1 MGSMMHVTIAGFLG
15 ANPELKVTSGGV
27 PTCTFSIAVD
37 RPYQNQSGER
47 ITDWVNVRC
56 WRTVAETAAQY
67 LHKGSF
73 VVLGGRFESYTKELV
88 LDGGEI
94 YHHKAWTLVVESL
107 TFGPKNGMGP
117 HLIRAEDRRGEPRH
131 SLHDDD
137 EPEPPPTSTKKPAV
151 TKKPAAFGGRVRTS
165 E

>member
-37 RPYQNQSGER
+37 RPYRNQSGER

-107 TFGPKNGMGP
+107 TFGPKT
-117 HLIRAEDRRGEPRH
+117 DGENPV
-131 SLHDDD
+131 HDDD
-137 EPEPPPTSTKKPAV
+137 EPEPPPPSTKKPAV
-151 TKKPAAFGGRVRTS
+151 TKKRTRTS